1 MGFYLPTQ
9 SMQICCHNFWF
20 SKNIHLVAQSGHRAI
35 KKQWSVFQ
43 NGDPTFPISFPHN
56 SRDSVVS
63 IQSQVGVTVSK
74 NALKLRL
81 FNIGTPFLT
90 LGLSGEQGAAG
101 ERNVQTA
108 GQQSANAFIRTTS
121 SIRPSNGQSMKCS
134 FSASGPFSDTSC
146 NQAVCDH
153 WVTTRNNWQVS
164 ATRSTVCLLFFAL
177 QTDLL
182 KYSKAICSSDV
193 NRKYLRFLT
202 TNYGNINKSI
212 PCLGFLKPSLS

>member
-1 MGFYLPTQ
+1 MGFYLPMQ

-20 SKNIHLVAQSGHRAI
+20 SKNIHIVAQSGHRAI

-101 ERNVQTA
+101 ERNVHTA

-121 SIRPSNGQSMKCS
+121 SIPPMDNQW
-134 FSASGPFSDTSC
+134 SARFPPRAPFLTR
-146 NQAVCDH
+146 AVTRRF
-153 WVTTRNNWQVS
+153 VTTEWPQEITGRCPPPDQQAACCS
-164 ATRSTVCLLFFAL
+164 LLFR
-177 QTDLL
+177 QT
-182 KYSKAICSSDV
+182 ICSSDV